1 MFYSNNLLI
10 KLNIGL
16 FYLSEELGNISQT
29 I

>member
-1 MFYSNNLLI
+1 MFYFNNLLI
-10 KLNIGL
+10 KLNTGL